1 MNKRKLIII
10 LSGLAIIAFSFFSMS
25 FLSGMKKDPP
35 KSIPEEIVRFV
46 KAAPINYASLE
57 TKIKVGGRLL
67 SKSEIVISAEVS
79 GKILTGQIDFKRG
92 EVFKEGDLL
101 IKIYDKEAELNLKS
115 RKSTFLNKV
124 ASSLPEFKT
133 SFPDQYEKWSA
144 FLVNINI
151 ENDLPSLPDLNSS
164 QVKVF
169 VSTRNILSE
178 YYSIKG
184 DELRLKK
191 YNIYAPFNGAI
202 TEVNMQVGAIANPGA
217 VLGRIINTEDLE
229 MEVPM
234 EINDAKWIR
243 VGEAV
248 TVYNEDG
255 TEKWQGK
262 LIRKSQDVDVNTQSI
277 NVYVSLQSISSKQLY
292 KGQYLVA
299 EFKGIKLNNV
309 MEIQR
314 SAVFNSNEVFV
325 IKDNRLSKAEIVIKK
340 INERTL
346 FFNGLDEGIEIVIE
360 PLVNA
365 RENTKVEIIK

>member
-46 KAAPINYASLE
+46 KAAPINYTSLE

-234 EINDAKWIR
+234 EIDDAKWIK
-243 VGEAV
+243 VGESV

-277 NVYVSLQSISSKQLY
+277 NVYVSLRSISSKQLY

>member
-46 KAAPINYASLE
+46 KAAPINYTSLE

-234 EINDAKWIR
+234 EIDDAKWIK
-243 VGEAV
+243 VGESV

-277 NVYVSLQSISSKQLY
+277 NVYVSLRSISSKQLY

-325 IKDNRLSKAEIVIKK
+325 IKDNRLSKAEIDIKK